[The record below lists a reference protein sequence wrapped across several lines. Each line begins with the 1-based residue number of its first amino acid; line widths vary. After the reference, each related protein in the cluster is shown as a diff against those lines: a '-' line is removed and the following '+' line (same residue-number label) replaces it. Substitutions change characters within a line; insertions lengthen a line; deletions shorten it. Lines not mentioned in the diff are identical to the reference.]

1 MTEETKEE
9 KLSVTEEKDGSVV
22 VELPEGMVPE
32 DDDKDDDQEDK
43 SDSSEATQE
52 ASHDDDDGDQ
62 PGDTDAIRE
71 ARRARRR
78 AKKDL
83 VKKTREEKDQ
93 KLVLLQRQNQEL
105 MERLSSLERKNV
117 SAELARFDKAIEDEN
132 MRVQYAQRKMQEATD
147 ASDGQ
152 AFIKAQEAW
161 YESRKKLEAMK
172 AIKQRANEASSQQ
185 TGAVNPE
192 VQRYASDWMKS
203 NDWYDPNGKD
213 TDSRIAKVID
223 EQLSEEG
230 WDPARRD
237 YWEEFDK
244 RLQNRLPHLYNDSYD
259 EQPRRRPRSVVTGS
273 GREVN
278 NSRGGNTFTLSAEQV
293 RAIKEAGM
301 WDDPTT
307 RNRMIKR
314 YALEAK
320 KYRG

>member
-1 MTEETKEE
+1 MSEETKEE
-9 KLSVTEEKDGSVV
+9 KLSVTEEKDGSAV

-32 DDDKDDDQEDK
+32 GDDDQRDDQGE
-43 SDSSEATQE
+43 QE
-52 ASHDDDDGDQ
+52 PVSAAQDDQQDDDDSDQ
-62 PGDTDAIRE
+62 PDDTDAVRE

-78 AKKDL
+78 AKKEL

-93 KLVLLQRQNQEL
+93 KLMLLQRQNQEL
-105 MERLSSLERKNV
+105 MERLSTLERKNV
-117 SAELARFDKAIEDEN
+117 SAELARFDKAIEDEA
-132 MRVQYAQRKMQEATD
+132 MRMQYAQRKMQEATD

-161 YESRKKLEAMK
+161 YESRKKLETMQ
-172 AIKQRANEASSQQ
+172 AIKKRANEASNQQ

-192 VQRYASDWMKS
+192 VQRYANDWMK
-203 NDWYDPNGKD
+203 NNEWYDPNGRD

-230 WDPARRD
+230 WDPARKD

-273 GREVN
+273 GREVS
-278 NSRGGNTFTLSAEQV
+278 NSRGGNTFVLTPEQV

-314 YALEAK
+314 YAAETK

>member
-1 MTEETKEE
+1 
-9 KLSVTEEKDGSVV
+9 
-22 VELPEGMVPE
+22 
-32 DDDKDDDQEDK
+32 
-43 SDSSEATQE
+43 
-52 ASHDDDDGDQ
+52 
-62 PGDTDAIRE
+62 
-71 ARRARRR
+71 
-78 AKKDL
+78 
-83 VKKTREEKDQ
+83 
-93 KLVLLQRQNQEL
+93 
-105 MERLSSLERKNV
+105 
-117 SAELARFDKAIEDEN
+117 
-132 MRVQYAQRKMQEATD
+132 MQEATD

-161 YESRKKLEAMK
+161 YESRKKLEAMQ
-172 AIKQRANEASSQQ
+172 AIKKRANDASNQQ

-192 VQRYASDWMKS
+192 VQRYANDWMQR

-230 WDPARRD
+230 WDPARKD

-273 GREVN
+273 GREVS
-278 NSRGGNTFTLSAEQV
+278 NSRGGNTFVLSPEQV

-301 WDDPTT
+301 WDDPTS